1 MSDTIDR
8 INELYE
14 IVAAELIDLV
24 QIAALD
30 ELRDIAL
37 TLARKRRDL

>member
-1 MSDTIDR
+1 MSDTTDR

-14 IVAAELIDLV
+14 LVAAELTDLV
-24 QIAALD
+24 EIAALD

-37 TLARKRRDL
+37 TLAREEKR